1 MFEFR
6 NGHSRF
12 GGKVPSGQILIDG
25 LGVGDV
31 GNIVL
36 RDRRLLSQDGIM
48 IVVVTLSK
56 QQKRIVAGPEM
67 ISRGFVYVR
76 ESETLFEESVKI
88 VKEIVEKSMEDYV
101 MEWSSLK
108 TNIRDALS
116 QYLFEKTKRKPMILP
131 IIMEV

>member
-1 MFEFR
+1 
-6 NGHSRF
+6 
-12 GGKVPSGQILIDG
+12 
-25 LGVGDV
+25 
-31 GNIVL
+31 
-36 RDRRLLSQDGIM
+36 
-48 IVVVTLSK
+48 
-56 QQKRIVAGPEM
+56 M

-76 ESETLFEESVKI
+76 ESETLFEESIKI

-101 MEWSSLK
+101 IEWSSLK